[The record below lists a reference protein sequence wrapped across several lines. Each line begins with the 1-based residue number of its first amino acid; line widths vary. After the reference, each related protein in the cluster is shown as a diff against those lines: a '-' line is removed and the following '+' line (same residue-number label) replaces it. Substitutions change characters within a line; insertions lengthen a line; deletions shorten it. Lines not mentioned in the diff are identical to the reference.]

1 MNGGALAE
9 EPPMPKLKFREKE
22 CLENIGIFAKVLEL
36 AFWNDSCFGVIKEAW
51 DTPVFSIPM
60 FQTRAK
66 LGAILGLPLTSSYL
80 ADRDLLGQRLETL
93 QGKEECYWHQRF
105 RVLWMKDGDQNTRFS
120 TTITAKERT
129 GLIRGI
135 SIGNRAPKNVCST
148 NRARLASTL
157 GVKAM
162 IFHEKLEG
170 PFVECSRQGFAA
182 LLTKQVWRLIFEADS
197 LVAKILKEN
206 YYPYMPFS
214 PKLMG
219 ITLSLVSNLIV
230 PASWNWDHDLLVAT
244 FSTTKDYFVEGQ
256 CSPKGP
262 NDVLE
267 IV

>member
-22 CLENIGIFAKVLEL
+22 CLENFGIFAKVLEL

-162 IFHEKLEG
+162 IFHEK
-170 PFVECSRQGFAA
+170 
-182 LLTKQVWRLIFEADS
+182 
-197 LVAKILKEN
+197 
-206 YYPYMPFS
+206 PFS

-219 ITLSLVSNLIV
+219 ITLSLVSNLIA